1 LRAWSIL
8 RLSSFQAASP
18 GKADTRMAYGNAERT
33 PEEAAD
39 GFVWLVTLP
48 DDGPSGCLFDR
59 REQLDW

>member
-1 LRAWSIL
+1 
-8 RLSSFQAASP
+8 
-18 GKADTRMAYGNAERT
+18 MAYGNAERI